1 MANSKIT
8 QEMILEYCQNHSQKN
23 STDLMDLEKYTW
35 ENEEVPQMLCG
46 QLIGDFLQASI
57 KMIRAKC
64 ILEIGM
70 FTGFSALKMAEALP
84 DDGEIHT
91 CEIMDRHIKT
101 ADNFFKK
108 SPHYKKFIIH
118 KGDAL
123 DSLEKFKINM
133 FDFAFIDG
141 DKINYI
147 NYYNRCMQ
155 VVKNNGIIVLDN
167 MLWGGS
173 VLNPKDE
180 ESKTLNKLAQ
190 IINDD
195 NRNINMLLP
204 IRDGLMICIKNSS

>member
-1 MANSKIT
+1 MNNI
-8 QEMILEYCQNHSQKN
+8 EDYCLEYSSKE
-23 STDLMDLEKYTW
+23 SGLLLEIKDYTFK
-35 ENEEVPQMLCG
+35 NEEAPQMISGPLVG
-46 QLIGDFLQASI
+46 NLINMLITISN
-57 KMIRAKC
+57 AKK

-70 FTGFSALKMAEALP
+70 FTGYSALNIAENLP
-84 DDGEIHT
+84 IDGEVHT

-108 SPHYKKFIIH
+108 SPYYNKFIIH

-123 DSLEKFKINM
+123 NSLEKFKINM

-155 VVKNNGIIVLDN
+155 VVKNSGIIVLDN

-180 ESKTLNKLAQ
+180 QSKTLNQLAQ

-195 NRNINMLLP
+195 DRNINMLLP
-204 IRDGLMICIKNSS
+204 IRDGIMICIKK

>member
-1 MANSKIT
+1 MNNIEDYCLKYSSK
-8 QEMILEYCQNHSQKN
+8 ESNLLLDLKEYTFKK
-23 STDLMDLEKYTW
+23 EKA
-35 ENEEVPQMLCG
+35 PQMISGPLVG
-46 QLIGDFLQASI
+46 NLLNMLIKISN
-57 KMIRAKC
+57 AKK

-70 FTGFSALKMAEALP
+70 FTGYSALNIAENLP

-155 VVKNNGIIVLDN
+155 IVKNNGIIVLDN

-180 ESKTLNKLAQ
+180 QSKTLNQLAQ

-195 NRNINMLLP
+195 DRNINMLLP
-204 IRDGLMICIKNSS
+204 IRDGIMICIKK

>member
-1 MANSKIT
+1 MNNIEDYCLKYSNK
-8 QEMILEYCQNHSQKN
+8 ESNLLLDLKEYTFKK
-23 STDLMDLEKYTW
+23 EKA
-35 ENEEVPQMLCG
+35 PQMISGPMVGSLLNM
-46 QLIGDFLQASI
+46 LIKISN
-57 KMIRAKC
+57 AKK

-70 FTGFSALKMAEALP
+70 FTGYSALNIAENLP

-155 VVKNNGIIVLDN
+155 IVKKNGIIVLDN

>member
-1 MANSKIT
+1 MNNI
-8 QEMILEYCQNHSQKN
+8 EDYCLEYSSKESNLLL
-23 STDLMDLEKYTW
+23 DLKEYTFK
-35 ENEEVPQMLCG
+35 NEEAPQMISGPLVG
-46 QLIGDFLQASI
+46 SLLNMLIKISN
-57 KMIRAKC
+57 AKK

-70 FTGFSALKMAEALP
+70 FTGYSALNIAENLP

-91 CEIMDRHIKT
+91 CEIMDRHIQT

-155 VVKNNGIIVLDN
+155 VVKNKGIIVLDN

-180 ESKTLNKLAQ
+180 QSKTLNKLAQ

-195 NRNINMLLP
+195 DRNINMLLP

>member
-1 MANSKIT
+1 MNNI
-8 QEMILEYCQNHSQKN
+8 EDYCQ
-23 STDLMDLEKYTW
+23 KYSSKESNLLSEIKDYTFK
-35 ENEEVPQMLCG
+35 NEEAPQMISGPLVG
-46 QLIGDFLQASI
+46 NLINMLITVSN
-57 KMIRAKC
+57 AKI

-70 FTGFSALKMAEALP
+70 FTGYSALNIAENLP
-84 DDGEIHT
+84 DDGEVHT

-108 SPHYKKFIIH
+108 SPHYNKFIIH
-118 KGDAL
+118 TGDAL
-123 DSLEKFKINM
+123 NSLEKFKINM

-155 VVKNNGIIVLDN
+155 IVKNNGIIVLDN

-180 ESKTLNKLAQ
+180 QSKTLNQLAQ
-190 IINDD
+190 IIDNDD
-195 NRNINMLLP
+195 RNINMLLP
-204 IRDGLMICIKNSS
+204 IRDGIMVCIKK

>member
-1 MANSKIT
+1 MNNI
-8 QEMILEYCQNHSQKN
+8 EDYCLEYSSKESN
-23 STDLMDLEKYTW
+23 LLLEIKDYTFK
-35 ENEEVPQMLCG
+35 NEEAPQMISGPLVG
-46 QLIGDFLQASI
+46 NLINMLITVSN
-57 KMIRAKC
+57 AKK

-70 FTGFSALKMAEALP
+70 FTGYSALNIAENLP
-84 DDGEIHT
+84 VDGEVHT

-101 ADNFFKK
+101 ANNFFKK
-108 SPHYKKFIIH
+108 SPYSNKFIIH
-118 KGDAL
+118 KGDAIN
-123 DSLEKFKINM
+123 SLEKFKINM

-155 VVKNNGIIVLDN
+155 IVKNTGIIVLDN

-180 ESKTLNKLAQ
+180 QSKTLNQLAQ

-195 NRNINMLLP
+195 DRNINMLLP
-204 IRDGLMICIKNSS
+204 IRDGIMICIKK

>member
-1 MANSKIT
+1 MNNIEDYCLKYSSK
-8 QEMILEYCQNHSQKN
+8 ESNLLL
-23 STDLMDLEKYTW
+23 DLKEFTFKKETA
-35 ENEEVPQMLCG
+35 PQMISGPLVG
-46 QLIGDFLQASI
+46 NLLNMLIKISN
-57 KMIRAKC
+57 AKK

-70 FTGFSALKMAEALP
+70 FTGYSALNIAENLP

-91 CEIMDRHIKT
+91 CEIMGRHIKT

-108 SPHYKKFIIH
+108 SLHYKKFIIH

-155 VVKNNGIIVLDN
+155 IVKNNGIIVLDN

-180 ESKTLNKLAQ
+180 QSKTLNQLAQ

-195 NRNINMLLP
+195 DRNINMLLP
-204 IRDGLMICIKNSS
+204 IRDGIMICIKK

>member
-1 MANSKIT
+1 MNNIEDYCLKYSSK
-8 QEMILEYCQNHSQKN
+8 ESNLLLDLKEYTFKK
-23 STDLMDLEKYTW
+23 EKA
-35 ENEEVPQMLCG
+35 PQMISGPLVG
-46 QLIGDFLQASI
+46 SLLNMLIKISN
-57 KMIRAKC
+57 AKK

-70 FTGFSALKMAEALP
+70 FTGYSALNIAENLS

-91 CEIMDRHIKT
+91 CEIMERHIKT
-101 ADNFFKK
+101 AANFFKK

-155 VVKNNGIIVLDN
+155 IVKNNGIIVLDN

>member
-1 MANSKIT
+1 MKNIEDYCLKYSSK
-8 QEMILEYCQNHSQKN
+8 ESNLLLDLKEYTFKK
-23 STDLMDLEKYTW
+23 EKA
-35 ENEEVPQMLCG
+35 PQMISGPLVG
-46 QLIGDFLQASI
+46 SLLNMLIKISN
-57 KMIRAKC
+57 AKK

-70 FTGFSALKMAEALP
+70 FTGYSALNIAENLP

-108 SPHYKKFIIH
+108 SLHYKKFIIH

-123 DSLEKFKINM
+123 NSLEKFKINM
-133 FDFAFIDG
+133 FDFAFIDA

>member
-1 MANSKIT
+1 
-8 QEMILEYCQNHSQKN
+8 
-23 STDLMDLEKYTW
+23 
-35 ENEEVPQMLCG
+35 
-46 QLIGDFLQASI
+46 
-57 KMIRAKC
+57 
-64 ILEIGM
+64 
-70 FTGFSALKMAEALP
+70 
-84 DDGEIHT
+84 
-91 CEIMDRHIKT
+91 
-101 ADNFFKK
+101 
-108 SPHYKKFIIH
+108 
-118 KGDAL
+118 
-123 DSLEKFKINM
+123 M

-173 VLNPKDE
+173 VLNPQDE

>member
-1 MANSKIT
+1 MNSI
-8 QEMILEYCQNHSQKN
+8 EDYCLEYSSKE
-23 STDLMDLEKYTW
+23 SKLLLEIKDYTFK
-35 ENEEVPQMLCG
+35 NEEAPQMISGPLVG
-46 QLIGDFLQASI
+46 NLINMLITVSN
-57 KMIRAKC
+57 AKK

-70 FTGFSALKMAEALP
+70 FTGYSALNIAENLP
-84 DDGEIHT
+84 VDGEVHT

-108 SPHYKKFIIH
+108 SSYYNKFIIH
-118 KGDAL
+118 KGDAIN
-123 DSLEKFKINM
+123 SLEKFKINM

-155 VVKNNGIIVLDN
+155 IVKNTGIIVLDN

-180 ESKTLNKLAQ
+180 QSKTLNQLAQ

-195 NRNINMLLP
+195 DRNINILLP
-204 IRDGLMICIKNSS
+204 IRDGIMVCIKK

>member
-1 MANSKIT
+1 MNNIEDYCKKYSMPESPILLKIKQFT
-8 QEMILEYCQNHSQKN
+8 Q
-23 STDLMDLEKYTW
+23 T
-35 ENEEVPQMLCG
+35 NEEVPQMISGIAVGNILNM
-46 QLIGDFLQASI
+46 FI
-57 KMIRAKC
+57 KISNAKK

-70 FTGFSALKMAEALP
+70 FTGYSALNIAENLP

-108 SPHYKKFIIH
+108 SLHYKKFIIH

-133 FDFAFIDG
+133 FDFAFIDA

-190 IINDD
+190 IINED

>member
-1 MANSKIT
+1 MNNIEDYCLKYSTK
-8 QEMILEYCQNHSQKN
+8 ESNLLLDLKEYTFKK
-23 STDLMDLEKYTW
+23 EKA
-35 ENEEVPQMLCG
+35 PQMISGPMVGSLLNM
-46 QLIGDFLQASI
+46 LIKISN
-57 KMIRAKC
+57 AKK

-70 FTGFSALKMAEALP
+70 FTGYSALNIAENLP

-133 FDFAFIDG
+133 FDFAFIDA

-155 VVKNNGIIVLDN
+155 IVKKNGIIVLDN

>member
-1 MANSKIT
+1 MNNLEDYCLKYSSK
-8 QEMILEYCQNHSQKN
+8 ESNLLLEIKNH
-23 STDLMDLEKYTW
+23 TFKY
-35 ENEEVPQMLCG
+35 EEAPQMISGPLVG
-46 QLIGDFLQASI
+46 NLINMLIAVSN
-57 KMIRAKC
+57 AKK

-70 FTGFSALKMAEALP
+70 FTGYSALNIAENLP
-84 DDGEIHT
+84 DDGEVHT

-101 ADNFFKK
+101 ADKFFKK
-108 SPHYKKFIIH
+108 SPYYKKLIIH

-123 DSLEKFKINM
+123 NSLEKFKINM
-133 FDFAFIDG
+133 FDLAFIDG

-180 ESKTLNKLAQ
+180 QSKTLNQLAQ

-195 NRNINMLLP
+195 DRNINILLP
-204 IRDGLMICIKNSS
+204 IRDGIMICIKNNL